1 MELHDKHSNRLF
13 TKNLTNKRKY
23 MSTEKNEKTE
33 DFLALENR
41 IVKRLKTVFD
51 PEIPVNVYDLGLI
64 YKIDISDDQAVTIDM
79 TLTAAG
85 CPMADFILEDVKMK
99 IESIEGVKAV
109 TINLVFD
116 PAWDNSMMSEE
127 AKLELGF
134 L

>member
-1 MELHDKHSNRLF
+1 MN
-13 TKNLTNKRKY
+13 
-23 MSTEKNEKTE
+23 TEKNEKTE

-64 YKIDISDDQAVTIDM
+64 YKIDISDDQIVTIDM